1 MFKVPM
7 IDGLRID
14 FAHKGGGGGQT
25 AAQAELE
32 KAQTEELARLKAKE
46 DSRVAA
52 LNRGRRGRSLL
63 ISGGE
68 EGLKT
73 KLGA

>member
-1 MFKVPM
+1 MDY
-7 IDGLRID
+7 ITCY
-14 FAHKGGGGGQT
+14 KGGGGQS

-32 KAQTEELARLKAKE
+32 KAQTEELATLKQKE
-46 DSRVAA
+46 ESRVAGM
-52 LNRGRRGRSLL
+52 NRARRGRSLL

>member
-1 MFKVPM
+1 MDY
-7 IDGLRID
+7 ITCY
-14 FAHKGGGGGQT
+14 KGGSSGQT

-32 KAQTEELARLKAKE
+32 KAQTEELTTLKAKE
-46 DSRVAA
+46 ESRIAGM
-52 LNRGRRGRSLL
+52 NRARRGRSLL

>member
-1 MFKVPM
+1 MDY
-7 IDGLRID
+7 ITCY
-14 FAHKGGGGGQT
+14 KGGGGGQS

-32 KAQTEELARLKAKE
+32 KAQAEELATLKAKE
-46 DSRVAA
+46 ESRIAGM
-52 LNRGRRGRSLL
+52 NRARRGRSLL